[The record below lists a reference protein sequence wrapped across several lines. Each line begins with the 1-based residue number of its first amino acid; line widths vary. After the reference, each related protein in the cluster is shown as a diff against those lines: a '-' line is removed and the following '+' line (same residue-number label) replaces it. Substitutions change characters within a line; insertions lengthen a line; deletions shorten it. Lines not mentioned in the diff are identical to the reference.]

1 MGKLGVQMGAL
12 AGVPG
17 GRQGGRET
25 ASGRRIEPW
34 CGGCVEEHQHHPDLG
49 RNGEARTRVVST
61 VS

>member
-1 MGKLGVQMGAL
+1 MGAL